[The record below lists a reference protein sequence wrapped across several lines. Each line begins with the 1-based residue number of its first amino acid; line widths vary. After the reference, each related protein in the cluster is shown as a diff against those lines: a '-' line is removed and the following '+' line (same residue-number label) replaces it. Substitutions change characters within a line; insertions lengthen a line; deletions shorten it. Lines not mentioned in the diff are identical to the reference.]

1 RTQDAG
7 HALLRQGRNP
17 KVRKNS
23 GVIETGAGYS
33 LLFAGMRVVIRD
45 MGWLATKVETNALGN
60 DMSSGSGVSLLGR
73 DCDAL
78 FFDNLCHVGPVD
90 PVRAAVSA

>member
-1 RTQDAG
+1 
-7 HALLRQGRNP
+7 
-17 KVRKNS
+17 
-23 GVIETGAGYS
+23 
-33 LLFAGMRVVIRD
+33 MIRD
-45 MGWLATKVETNALGN
+45 MGWLATKGETNALGN

>member
-1 RTQDAG
+1 MSHG
-7 HALLRQGRNP
+7 L
-17 KVRKNS
+17 
-23 GVIETGAGYS
+23 ETRAGYS

-45 MGWLATKVETNALGN
+45 MGWLDTKVETNALGN
-60 DMSSGSGVSLLGR
+60 DVSSGSDVSPLGR
-73 DCDAL
+73 DCDAV

>member
-1 RTQDAG
+1 MSHR
-7 HALLRQGRNP
+7 L
-17 KVRKNS
+17 
-23 GVIETGAGYS
+23 ETGWWC
-33 LLFAGMRVVIRD
+33 LIAGMRVAIRD

-60 DMSSGSGVSLLGR
+60 DVASGSGVSLLGR

>member
-1 RTQDAG
+1 MSHG
-7 HALLRQGRNP
+7 L
-17 KVRKNS
+17 
-23 GVIETGAGYS
+23 ETGAEYS

-60 DMSSGSGVSLLGR
+60 DVSSGSGVSPLGR

>member
-1 RTQDAG
+1 MSHG
-7 HALLRQGRNP
+7 L
-17 KVRKNS
+17 
-23 GVIETGAGYS
+23 ETGAGYS

-45 MGWLATKVETNALGN
+45 MGWLVTKVETNALGN